1 MRQMSGKK
9 RVVMTGISSLLVAG
23 LVVGNIEYATHTYRY
38 DSKVQ
43 AMAANNKV
51 VEQTA
56 SFASSKKK
64 STVSKEETVYAT
76 LDANGGVT
84 DVIVSDWLKNSGQVD
99 SVKDSSTLK
108 DITNTRVMRSLHRVV
123 TALHGTLQKATFI
136 IREQQKKASFRL
148 VCRSRTNWMVRKYL
162 QKISLARAV
171 S

>member
-38 DSKVQ
+38 DSNVQ

-64 STVSKEETVYAT
+64 STVSKEEPVYAT
-76 LDANGGVT
+76 
-84 DVIVSDWLKNSGQVD
+84 
-99 SVKDSSTLK
+99 
-108 DITNTRVMRSLHRVV
+108 
-123 TALHGTLQKATFI
+123 
-136 IREQQKKASFRL
+136 
-148 VCRSRTNWMVRKYL
+148 
-162 QKISLARAV
+162 
-171 S
+171 

>member
-84 DVIVSDWLKNSGQVD
+84 DRKRFQYVHQFFAQKRICGHIVGIFRRFILNEIAKICVVRIS
-99 SVKDSSTLK
+99 
-108 DITNTRVMRSLHRVV
+108 HRALEGNRLLGHFHYGLD
-123 TALHGTLQKATFI
+123 TLHGEIHFSRNFI
-136 IREQQKKASFRL
+136 RGRL
-148 VCRSRTNWMVRKYL
+148 VSKLL
-162 QKISLARAV
+162 Q
-171 S
+171 

>member
-64 STVSKEETVYAT
+64 RVPLAKRKPYTQPWMQTVV
-76 LDANGGVT
+76 
-84 DVIVSDWLKNSGQVD
+84 
-99 SVKDSSTLK
+99 
-108 DITNTRVMRSLHRVV
+108 
-123 TALHGTLQKATFI
+123 
-136 IREQQKKASFRL
+136 
-148 VCRSRTNWMVRKYL
+148 
-162 QKISLARAV
+162 
-171 S
+171 

>member
-43 AMAANNKV
+43 AMASNNKV

-64 STVSKEETVYAT
+64 SLYAT
-76 LDANGGVT
+76 ADRMW
-84 DVIVSDWLKNSGQVD
+84 I
-99 SVKDSSTLK
+99 
-108 DITNTRVMRSLHRVV
+108 M
-123 TALHGTLQKATFI
+123 F
-136 IREQQKKASFRL
+136 
-148 VCRSRTNWMVRKYL
+148 
-162 QKISLARAV
+162 
-171 S
+171 

>member
-56 SFASSKKK
+56 SFASRRKRVPLAKRK
-64 STVSKEETVYAT
+64 PYTQPWMQTVV
-76 LDANGGVT
+76 
-84 DVIVSDWLKNSGQVD
+84 
-99 SVKDSSTLK
+99 
-108 DITNTRVMRSLHRVV
+108 
-123 TALHGTLQKATFI
+123 
-136 IREQQKKASFRL
+136 
-148 VCRSRTNWMVRKYL
+148 
-162 QKISLARAV
+162 
-171 S
+171 

>member
-108 DITNTRVMRSLHRVV
+108 DITVMRSLHRVV

>member
-9 RVVMTGISSLLVAG
+9 RVVMTGISSLLVAW

-99 SVKDSSTLK
+99 GVKDSSTLK
-108 DITNTRVMRSLHRVV
+108 DITNTKGDEKFTQSGDSLTWDTSKNDIYYQG
-123 TALHGTLQKATFI
+123 TAENSEL
-136 IREQQKKASFRL
+136 RL
-148 VCRSRTNWMVRKYL
+148 VCRSLINWMVRK
-162 QKISLARAV
+162 
-171 S
+171 